1 MFPLDDFARAAA
13 ADENSYL
20 RKIRKNGRI
29 GANQLLWDL
38 DVDDAFNDTLVQE
51 KDSFAIWTIFG
62 IKMWQFNPI
71 CSGVEK

>member
-13 ADENSYL
+13 SDEKSYL

-51 KDSFAIWTIFG
+51 KRFICDLDNTRHKNVTI
-62 IKMWQFNPI
+62 
-71 CSGVEK
+71 

>member
-13 ADENSYL
+13 ADEKSYL

-51 KDSFAIWTIFG
+51 KRFICYLENIRHKNVAI
-62 IKMWQFNPI
+62 
-71 CSGVEK
+71 